1 MIQLTREPID
11 HAALTESVR
20 STAAGAV
27 VLFLGTVREFTHGVQ
42 TLSLNYEGYPEMAER
57 QLQALREQACA
68 RWPLVHAAI
77 VHRLGSLG
85 LGEISVAVAVS
96 APHRKDAFEAG
107 QFLIDELKRLV
118 PIWKQE
124 HWADGRTEW
133 VHPGVPAST
142 TVGGPPA

>member
-11 HAALTESVR
+11 HAALTDSVR

-27 VLFLGTVREFTHGVQ
+27 VLFLGTVREFTQGVQ

-57 QLQALREQACA
+57 QMQVLREQACA

-77 VHRLGSLG
+77 VHRLGALG

-133 VHPGVPAST
+133 VHPGVPSAAT
-142 TVGGPPA
+142 DGGPSR